1 MPKTLQPILAAVLV
15 LLICALPGAAMA
27 QLPRPADEVFQL
39 TVTRPSNGELRLHW
53 TIAPGTYLYRD
64 KLAAAGD
71 AGAPLPMATAPGTV
85 KDDPNFG
92 RTEIY
97 RGEAEAVIAAAA
109 LGGSAMLRISYQG
122 CAEQGICYPPITK
135 TVDLASLAVSP
146 AGRDAMASAEA
157 DDPTG
162 PALSTG
168 AEPAGVSQNA
178 PALLTGNIAFMTI
191 SFLGFG
197 LLLAFT
203 PCVFPM
209 IPILSGILTRSGDGL
224 TPRRGFMLSS
234 AYAVAMA
241 LAYAMLGVAAAWS
254 GQNLQIVLQMPVTLG
269 LMSLVFVILA
279 LSMFGFVDFQLP
291 AAWSARL
298 SRMPATGGG
307 TLGGAALLG
316 FVSALIVG
324 PCVTPPLAAALLYVA
339 QTGDQFRG
347 GTALFALGLGMGL
360 PLIAFGTFGSKV
372 LPKSGRWLD
381 KVKQAFGFVFLG
393 LAIWMLARF
402 LPAALIQVLW
412 GILAIAGGVWLG
424 AYDLIRGKAC
434 FGCRLGPEVLGVAT
448 AFYGIVLIAGTVGGL
463 PGPWAPAGVSER
475 VASSAVRTVIEPDEF
490 DKALAAARSAG
501 RPILVDF
508 TAQWCTACVEM
519 DRTVMQDPATRA
531 RLETLSTIR
540 IDLSDYSVGGQT
552 LMRRFDVVGPPTL
565 LFIDPATGREIDG
578 ARTIGAVSTE
588 EFGQTLS
595 RAGA

>member
-1 MPKTLQPILAAVLV
+1 MPKTRQPILAVLV
-15 LLICALPGAAMA
+15 LLICAFPGAAMA
-27 QLPRPADEVFQL
+27 QLPRPADELFEL
-39 TVTRPSNGELRLHW
+39 TVTRPSSGDLRLHW

-71 AGAPLPMATAPGTV
+71 AGAPLPVKSAPGTV
-85 KDDPNFG
+85 KDDPTFG
-92 RTEIY
+92 PTEIY
-97 RGEAEAVIAAAA
+97 HGEAEAGIAASGLQGSTA
-109 LGGSAMLRISYQG
+109 LHITYQG
-122 CAEQGICYPPITK
+122 CAEQGVCYPPVTK
-135 TVDLASLAVSP
+135 IVDLASLAVSP
-146 AGRDAMASAEA
+146 AGRGALLRTGSEA
-157 DDPTG
+157 P
-162 PALSTG
+162 PALAASG
-168 AEPAGVSQNA
+168 ASPAGTTQPSRV
-178 PALLTGNIAFMTI
+178 LLAGNIVVMAI
-191 SFLGFG
+191 GFLGFG

-224 TPRRGFMLSS
+224 TPRRGFMLSA
-234 AYAVAMA
+234 AYALAMA
-241 LAYAMLGVAAAWS
+241 LAYAVLGVAAAWS
-254 GQNLQIVLQMPVTLG
+254 GQNLQIALQMPATLG
-269 LMSLVFVILA
+269 LMSLVFVVLA
-279 LSMFGFVDFQLP
+279 LSMFGFVNFQLP
-291 AAWSARL
+291 SAWSARL
-298 SRMPATGGG
+298 SRMAATESG

-360 PLIAFGTFGSKV
+360 PLVAFGTFGSKV

-402 LPAALIQVLW
+402 LPGALIQVLW
-412 GILAIAGGVWLG
+412 GVLAIAGGIWLG
-424 AYDLIRGKAC
+424 AFDLIRGKARL
-434 FGCRLGPEVLGVAT
+434 GCRLGSEVLGVT
-448 AFYGIVLIAGTVGGL
+448 AALYGIVLIAGTVGGL
-463 PGPWAPAGVSER
+463 QNPWAPAGISER
-475 VASSAVRTVIEPDEF
+475 VASSVVSTVVEPAEF

-501 RPILVDF
+501 RPILIDF
-508 TAQWCTACVEM
+508 TAQWCAACVEM

-531 RLETLSTIR
+531 RIETLSTIR
-540 IDLSDYSVGGQT
+540 VDLSDYSVGGQT

-565 LFIDPATGREIDG
+565 LFIDPATGREIGG

-588 EFGQTLS
+588 EFSQALS

>member
-1 MPKTLQPILAAVLV
+1 MPKTLQPILATVLV
-15 LLICALPGAAMA
+15 LLSCALPGAAMA
-27 QLPRPADEVFQL
+27 QLPRPADEVFRL
-39 TVTRPSNGELRLHW
+39 TVTRPSNGDLRLHW

-71 AGAPLPMATAPGTV
+71 AGGALRMATAPGTV
-85 KDDPNFG
+85 KDDPTFG
-92 RTEIY
+92 LTEIY
-97 RGEAEAVIAAAA
+97 HGEAAAMVAA
-109 LGGSAMLRISYQG
+109 SDLQGNASLHITYQG
-122 CAEQGICYPPITK
+122 CAEQGVCYPPVTK

-146 AGRDAMASAEA
+146 AGRGGVSLAGSEA
-157 DDPTG
+157 PT
-162 PALSTG
+162 ALEVSG
-168 AEPAGVSQNA
+168 AKPAGTDQPS
-178 PALLTGNIAFMTI
+178 PALLAGNIGVMAI

-224 TPRRGFMLSS
+224 TPRRGFVLSS

-254 GQNLQIVLQMPVTLG
+254 GQNLQIALQMPATLG

-279 LSMFGFVDFQLP
+279 LSMFGFVDLQLP
-291 AAWSARL
+291 AAWSTRL
-298 SRMPATGGG
+298 TRLPATGGG

-339 QTGDQFRG
+339 QTGDQVRG
-347 GTALFALGLGMGL
+347 GMALFALGLGMGL

-372 LPKSGRWLD
+372 LPKSGRWLG

-402 LPAALIQVLW
+402 LPGVVTQLLW

-424 AYDLIRGKAC
+424 GCDLIRGKARL
-434 FGCRLGPEVLGVAT
+434 GGRLGPEVLGVA
-448 AFYGIVLIAGTVGGL
+448 AALYGIVLIAGAAAGGSPDHRPP
-463 PGPWAPAGVSER
+463 PGASARG
-475 VASSAVRTVIEPDEF
+475 ASSAVRTVVDPAEF
-490 DKALAAARSAG
+490 DKALAAARAEG
-501 RPILVDF
+501 RPILIDF

-540 IDLSDYSVGGQT
+540 VDLSDYSAGGQT

-588 EFGQTLS
+588 EFSQTLS